1 MEQGNGTALGRPDFS
16 SSFALPWAWE
26 EVATA
31 GCHVPDHRM
40 HVSHITEYE
49 AARRKCYMML
59 THTRL
64 GSAALRCKGKGRV
77 RLPEALKR
85 CRVSSQSGAGP
96 AVLKPTA
103 VLLYSTVQYTK

>member
-49 AARRKCYMML
+49 AARRKCYMIANAYEAGL
-59 THTRL
+59 CCAAL
-64 GSAALRCKGKGRV
+64 QGKGESAAARS
-77 RLPEALKR
+77 P
-85 CRVSSQSGAGP
+85 
-96 AVLKPTA
+96 
-103 VLLYSTVQYTK
+103 